1 MAVVA
6 RPLRVEFEGA
16 LYHLT
21 GRGNAR
27 QRIFADETDCAKF
40 VQLLVASL
48 ERYDV
53 ELQSYV
59 LMGNHYHLIAETRR
73 ANLGRW
79 MHWLTTAYTVYFNRR
94 HRRVGHLFQGRYKSI
109 VVEAEGYLLSLS
121 RYLHLNPVRGPVIGQ
136 GDALERRKRLR
147 EWRWSSYFGYS
158 GLGQPDSWISDERI
172 LGEMGGPRKGRRVR
186 YRRFVEEGLVR
197 EIENPLEAVQWQTA
211 LGREDFVQRLKDHL
225 ESRKDQDREV
235 PALRQLRRRPEVK
248 TILDCVG
255 KVYRVSKEELLH
267 RGKGNEA
274 RAVAMVVV
282 WDCCGM
288 SLREVGELFGGV
300 GYTTVAQ
307 MIARTKEKDR
317 KGQLKFKLATLMQK
331 CEK

>member
-1 MAVVA
+1 VA

-27 QRIFADETDCAKF
+27 QKVFADQADCTKF
-40 VQLLVASL
+40 VQLLMESL

-53 ELQSYV
+53 VLHGYV

-94 HRRVGHLFQGRYKSI
+94 HRRAGHLFQGRYKSI

-121 RYLHLNPVRGPVIGQ
+121 RYVHLNPVRGQVIGR
-136 GDALERRKRLR
+136 GDPMERRKRLR
-147 EWRWSSYFGYS
+147 DWRWSSYRGYS
-158 GLGQPDSWISDERI
+158 GLAKPERWVGEERV
-172 LGEMGGPRKGRRVR
+172 LGEFGGSQGERRMR

-197 EIENPLEAVQWQTA
+197 EMENPLEAVKWQA
-211 LGREDFVQRLKDHL
+211 VLGREDFLQRLKDRL
-225 ESRKDQDREV
+225 KSRQERQHREV
-235 PALRQLRRRPEVK
+235 PALRELRARPQAQPILKCVAKAYRCTKAELLRR
-248 TILDCVG
+248 G
-255 KVYRVSKEELLH
+255 KR
-267 RGKGNEA
+267 GNEA
-274 RAVAMVVV
+274 RAVAMVMV

-288 SLREVGELFGGV
+288 SLREIGELFGGAQ
-300 GYTTVAQ
+300 YTAIAQ
-307 MIARTKEKDR
+307 MIGRTRDKDR
-317 KGQLKFKLATLMQK
+317 KGTLKFKLARLMHKCQK
-331 CEK
+331 